1 MTTTAAEPQRAA
13 AVIKSAALISVD
25 AHLPTIS
32 LLLRF
37 ERLSVLTS
45 AGPQL
50 FVVVFCAGGLL
61 SVSY

>member
-1 MTTTAAEPQRAA
+1 MSA

-25 AHLPTIS
+25 AHLSAIS
-32 LLLRF
+32 LVLRF

-45 AGPQL
+45 VGPQL
-50 FVVVFCAGGLL
+50 FVVMFCAGGLL